1 MRYQSVLVLG
11 FLTAIATQ
19 AQSAS
24 LKTFEAGER
33 VKAAEVNGNFEYLE
47 QKINPLVNDS
57 APSIEVLNFGYDS
70 SIARYTGD
78 LIVSDD
84 TELFRIKVQIGRV
97 EASKDFSDASLDFVY
112 IDGDH
117 SYESVKQDLN
127 SWYPKLK
134 KFGVMCG
141 DDYAHITGRGVV
153 EAVNEFAFEKK
164 LIVITGKRGQFWF
177 VKTKI

>member
-47 QKINPLVNDS
+47 QKIIPLVNDS

-78 LIVSDD
+78 LVVSDD
-84 TELFRIKVQIGRV
+84 TEL
-97 EASKDFSDASLDFVY
+97 S
-112 IDGDH
+112 
-117 SYESVKQDLN
+117 ESMSRL
-127 SWYPKLK
+127 
-134 KFGVMCG
+134 G
-141 DDYAHITGRGVV
+141 A
-153 EAVNEFAFEKK
+153 
-164 LIVITGKRGQFWF
+164 
-177 VKTKI
+177 